1 MLNVIEV
8 VNTHLAVLAA
18 TGSGKSY
25 TVGVL
30 LEEFMMP
37 NNRGAV
43 LIFDPHGEYETFE
56 EIKYA
61 TRFKGA
67 DGYMPK
73 VEVVKP
79 EDIKLRLS
87 ELSLAELS
95 TLLEGLSD
103 KMKNILN
110 DALDSLQNDNATKD
124 NYTVQQLI
132 DAVNE
137 FEDKGNSSSIQ
148 GLLWRLNFNIKNNPL
163 IDDRRTMY
171 LQDLLEPGKITILRI
186 SEMEQPLQQLIVS
199 VLLNRILKS
208 RIAHKK
214 GFAVKEER
222 NELPYPVFT
231 VLEEGHRF
239 APAHEESR
247 SKKVLKT
254 ILSEGRKFG
263 VGVCIVSQ
271 RPGKLD
277 PDVLSQCMT
286 QVVMKMKNES
296 DQQNIK
302 SSLESFSADMIA
314 ELPGLTRGQAIIAGT
329 AINTP
334 VLVQI
339 RERYIRHGGTST
351 NAVEAWQSYKKV
363 VTPTKVK
370 LDDQDEPVI

>member
-1 MLNVIEV
+1 
-8 VNTHLAVLAA
+8 
-18 TGSGKSY
+18 
-25 TVGVL
+25 VGVL

-61 TRFKGA
+61 TQFKGPN
-67 DGYMPK
+67 GYVPK

-110 DALDSLQNDNATKD
+110 EALDALQSDSTTKD

-132 DAVNE
+132 DAVLAC
-137 FEDKGNSSSIQ
+137 EDKNNSSSIQ

-163 IDDRRTMY
+163 VDDRRTMY

-214 GFAVKEER
+214 GYDVKEER

-329 AINTP
+329 ARNTP
-334 VLVQI
+334 VLVQS

-351 NAVEAWQSYKKV
+351 NAVEAWQSYVKISS
-363 VTPTKVK
+363 PSKVK
-370 LDDQDEPVI
+370 FDNQDEPVI